1 MNDIELI
8 KSLINKQEKNLL
20 YAYAR
25 TDTKAIKAIKERI
38 ELYKEIL
45 EKIS

>member
-8 KSLINKQEKNLL
+8 KSLINRQEKNLL

-38 ELYKEIL
+38 KLYQEIL
-45 EKIS
+45 KKIS